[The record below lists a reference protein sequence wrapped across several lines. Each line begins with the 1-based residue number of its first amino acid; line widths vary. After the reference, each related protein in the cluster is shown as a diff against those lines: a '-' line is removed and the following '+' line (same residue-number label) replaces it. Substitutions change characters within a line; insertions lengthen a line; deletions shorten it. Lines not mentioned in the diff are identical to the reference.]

1 MLYIVRVFD
10 GEDTFEYEYGNQKHA
25 DEHMK
30 MEKAHSELYVYL
42 NGREEYMYSV
52 N

>member
-1 MLYIVRVFD
+1 MLYIVRVF
-10 GEDTFEYEYGNQKHA
+10 EDEETFEYEYGNQKHA

-30 MEKAHSELYVYL
+30 MEKAHAELYLYQ
-42 NGREEYMYSV
+42 NGIEKFMYSV